1 VQGAAAL
8 RLAIVGLVVAAL
20 GLAALAARSH
30 RPFRGDTGGSDRA
43 PSTPF
48 VDSLFTLSLVLLGV
62 LVLIAISVRIG
73 ALHTKA
79 KSGGRRSGF
88 GGLVAYLAV
97 IVLVVAA
104 GRHVLNHEKPF
115 VKPGPAGE
123 QAFPQ
128 RARGKP
134 TTVNEPVRS
143 PRIIWPLAIGVV
155 VLIGGTAG
163 VLVVLSRRRRVV
175 SRPQEEAV
183 DELVAALDSAIDD
196 LRRDPDPR
204 RAVVAAYARMED
216 ALTVF
221 GLPRRAAETPYEYL
235 ARAGRELD
243 AEEAVAALTDLFE
256 VAKFSEHSIDET
268 MRGRAIDALVAVR
281 TEVAMPA

>member
-1 VQGAAAL
+1 M
-8 RLAIVGLVVAAL
+8 
-20 GLAALAARSH
+20 AARSH

-43 PSTPF
+43 PSTTF
-48 VDSLFTLSLVLLGV
+48 VDSLFTLSLVLLVV

-73 ALHTKA
+73 VFRSMARK
-79 KSGGRRSGF
+79 GRRRSSI
-88 GGLVAYLAV
+88 GGLIAYLLV
-97 IVLVVAA
+97 IVLAVAA
-104 GRHVLNHEKPF
+104 GRHILDHEKRL
-115 VKPGPAGE
+115 VKPGPADE
-123 QAFPQ
+123 LAFPTK
-128 RARGKP
+128 RPHKP
-134 TTVNEPVRS
+134 IATPGTVRS

-163 VLVVLSRRRRVV
+163 VLIVLSRRRRVA
-175 SRPQEEAV
+175 SRPREEAV

-221 GLPRRAAETPYEYL
+221 GLPRKAAETPYEYL
-235 ARAGRELD
+235 ARAGRELE

-256 VAKFSEHSIDET
+256 LAKFSEHSIDET